1 MLYKNKMNIDMFIL
15 RKTVLKKISCFVL
28 SILTCGCACIGD
40 RAATS
45 IIAKNKAIAYVCGIY
60 NKVPHELEHE
70 YYIRSSTTNS
80 HGVIVSFYKRE
91 RFPHANSILTAP
103 AMLGGYPSYF
113 TIIVDKNGRLISTRM
128 STK

>member
-1 MLYKNKMNIDMFIL
+1 MNIVMLIL
-15 RKTVLKKISCFVL
+15 SKTVIKSFFCFVL
-28 SILTCGCACIGD
+28 SILACGCVCTGD

-45 IIAKNKAIAYVCGIY
+45 IIAKNKAIAYVCGMY

-70 YYIRSSTTNS
+70 YYIRSDTTNS
-80 HGVIVSFYKRE
+80 HGVVVSFYKRE

-113 TIIVDKNGRLISTRM
+113 TVKVDKNGRLISTRM

>member
-1 MLYKNKMNIDMFIL
+1 MIIVMFIL
-15 RKTVLKKISCFVL
+15 SKTVIKSFYCFVL
-28 SILTCGCACIGD
+28 SILACGCVCTGD
-40 RAATS
+40 KAATY
-45 IIAKNKAIAYVCGIY
+45 IIQKNKAIAYVCGIY

-70 YYIRSSTTNS
+70 YYIRSSATNS
-80 HGVIVSFYKRE
+80 HEVIVSFYKRE

-113 TIIVDKNGRLISTRM
+113 TVIVDKNGRVISTRM